1 MSELNETSQQA
12 RVLIVDDDPSLLRLL
27 SIRLTAAG
35 YLIKSAASG
44 KEALG
49 VLSGFNPQLVISDLR
64 MEGMDGMALFERIR
78 QQSPNLPVILMTA
91 HGTIPDAISATK
103 QGVFSFLTKPFESQE
118 LLDTVQQALR
128 LQPAMANQKA
138 DEGQQAWRQGIISR
152 SARMESLLQQT
163 YQVAQGD
170 FSILIQGQSGTGKEL
185 LAQAIHQAS
194 PRHAKPFTAINC
206 AAVPEHL
213 LESELFGHKKGAFT
227 GADKNH
233 TGLFESCD
241 GGTLF
246 LDEVGDMPMNFQ
258 VKLLRAIQ
266 EKEIRP
272 VGSTEVI
279 KVNVRLISATHK
291 NLQQGIKD
299 QSFREDLYYR
309 LNVVELTLPPLHERR
324 EDIPLLTNYFLTRT
338 TAKAGIDVVNF
349 SQEALEL
356 LISAPWP
363 GNIRQLQN
371 VIEQCVALSTEPVIN
386 ESLVRNALREAP
398 SAHPS
403 FAEARD
409 QFERDYLTSVLKA
422 TSGNVSHA
430 AKLSKRNR
438 TEFYKLLNKHHLN
451 PEAFRQSPE
460 E

>member
-1 MSELNETSQQA
+1 M
-12 RVLIVDDDPSLLRLL
+12 
-27 SIRLTAAG
+27 
-35 YLIKSAASG
+35 
-44 KEALG
+44 
-49 VLSGFNPQLVISDLR
+49 
-64 MEGMDGMALFERIR
+64 
-78 QQSPNLPVILMTA
+78 
-91 HGTIPDAISATK
+91 
-103 QGVFSFLTKPFESQE
+103 
-118 LLDTVQQALR
+118 
-128 LQPAMANQKA
+128 
-138 DEGQQAWRQGIISR
+138 
-152 SARMESLLQQT
+152 
-163 YQVAQGD
+163 
-170 FSILIQGQSGTGKEL
+170 
-185 LAQAIHQAS
+185 
-194 PRHAKPFTAINC
+194 
-206 AAVPEHL
+206 
-213 LESELFGHKKGAFT
+213 
-227 GADKNH
+227 
-233 TGLFESCD
+233 
-241 GGTLF
+241 
-246 LDEVGDMPMNFQ
+246 
-258 VKLLRAIQ
+258 
-266 EKEIRP
+266 
-272 VGSTEVI
+272 
-279 KVNVRLISATHK
+279 
-291 NLQQGIKD
+291 
-299 QSFREDLYYR
+299 
-309 LNVVELTLPPLHERR
+309 HERR

-451 PEAFRQSPE
+451 PEAFRQSLE